1 MGYDKKESEANKY
14 VRLSRAYS
22 TALRRSA
29 DRLQGVNTKLYETI
43 NYLNQAVAKYRDTND
58 AKGFLEEIE
67 GYKTRLSKMKKELMK
82 KKGHPSKPKKEF
94 FSEVKSLDEVLEKLE
109 RAAAVILLSLAI
121 MSVLDSLFNKSSVT
135 GYIVL
140 SEGLKISNLFILNFA
155 AFLII
160 AVVLLP
166 SKAHKFSK
174 KVAKKTR

>member
-1 MGYDKKESEANKY
+1 MGYDKKGEEADRY

-22 TALRRSA
+22 TALRKST
-29 DRLQGVNTKLYETI
+29 DRLYNVSEKLAETI
-43 NYLNQAVAKYRDTND
+43 TYLNQAVAKYRDTHN
-58 AKGFLEEIE
+58 AEEFLEEIKD
-67 GYKTRLSKMKKELMK
+67 YKKRLSKREKELMK
-82 KKGHPSKPKKEF
+82 RGHPSKPKKEF
-94 FSEVKSLDEVLEKLE
+94 FSEVKSLDEVLRKLE
-109 RAAAVILLSLAI
+109 QAAAVILLSLAI